1 MTHSEPVSSRQSVLG
16 LPVDTVSRTQAAQ
29 IIFNWAAR
37 RESRTVCL
45 CNTDSLVRGM
55 RDEQHAQSLSSADLV
70 LPDGAPV
77 AWAAGQ
83 VMGRKQPR
91 VPGPDLM
98 WDCCAKAADMRAP
111 VFLYGGT
118 KTTLDRLQQR
128 LRDAYPKI
136 EIVGAISPPFRP
148 LSDEEDQSIIN
159 QINASGA
166 GLLWVGLGCP
176 KQEAWLRDH
185 RGRVQAVMLGVGAR
199 LRLPRRYGQARA
211 GVDAA
216 SWARMAL
223 QAGAG
228 SAPPR
233 PAIPGG
239 KQPFPDGGC
248 DARRLPTTSDAQVG

>member
-1 MTHSEPVSSRQSVLG
+1 MTHSEPVSRRQSVLG

-29 IIFNWAAR
+29 IIFDWAAR

-148 LSDEEDQSIIN
+148 LSDEEDQSIIS

-185 RGRVQAVMLGVGAR
+185 RGRVHAVMLGVGAAFDFHAGTVRRAPAWMQHHGLEWLYR
-199 LRLPRRYGQARA
+199 LAQDPRR
-211 GVDAA
+211 
-216 SWARMAL
+216 L
-223 QAGAG
+223 
-228 SAPPR
+228 
-233 PAIPGG
+233 
-239 KQPFPDGGC
+239 
-248 DARRLPTTSDAQVG
+248 ARRYLVGNSLFVMAIATRVASRRRLTQR